1 LVPEKI
7 VLTNQVSCLIT
18 EPYHVENGG
27 NSSKIKSKGLYRF
40 SCTPKNRFT
49 PKGSPPFMGVNQ
61 ASKIW
66 LYSRYGLSFVGHY
79 LKLAAIIRCMHGHMV
94 GPLFQEYS
102 IAILMEQY

>member
-1 LVPEKI
+1 
-7 VLTNQVSCLIT
+7 
-18 EPYHVENGG
+18 
-27 NSSKIKSKGLYRF
+27 
-40 SCTPKNRFT
+40 
-49 PKGSPPFMGVNQ
+49 MGVNQ